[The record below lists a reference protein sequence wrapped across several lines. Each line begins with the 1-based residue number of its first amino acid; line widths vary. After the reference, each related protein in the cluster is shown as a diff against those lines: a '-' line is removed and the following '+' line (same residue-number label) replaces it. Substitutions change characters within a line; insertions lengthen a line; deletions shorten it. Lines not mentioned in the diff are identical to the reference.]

1 MIELQRLNLCSR
13 VSLPA
18 GKETLNS
25 FFNYVDVYNFTTRK
39 KRDIMVSGITPHKIP
54 NFII

>member
-1 MIELQRLNLCSR
+1 MDRLAKARLCPPS
-13 VSLPA
+13 PTA
-18 GKETLNS
+18 

-39 KRDIMVSGITPHKIP
+39 KRDIMISGITPHKIP